1 MSTLPAQ
8 IDTVKSKIL
17 NYFKN
22 KYPTSFETAG
32 ITEPEIG
39 TLVAKIITPDQ
50 TPASSKQKI
59 NNLISLLERKIK
71 ENMYS
76 ENRLK
81 RTVNTNKYTMD
92 PDADIKYTTYVDTPF
107 STVHSLQTPSATKP
121 PESANN
127 DVNAYAKLFE
137 IDKESILDASGVSKD
152 NILRTQF
159 KDLLHP
165 EERPFIYNIIIDSKD
180 RDTVKYPNPASFV
193 IDFSPPESQGGT
205 SGDINRGYISI
216 AFGNIISC
224 ELLDIILLDTSTEN
238 DSSDSTTAGN
248 TIPYIILDI
257 QELGTNY
264 YGTNDELSRCFATLT
279 SYELLNGYK
288 HYNINAI
295 NSNHTIAKVYNPRI
309 NLNRMTIKLKL
320 PDGTPYSFGSANNTN
335 TDTVIKISFRITTL
349 QKNLSTGFINKA
361 LY

>member
-1 MSTLPAQ
+1 MTTLPAQ
-8 IDTVKSKIL
+8 IETVKTKIL
-17 NYFKN
+17 NYFKV
-22 KYPTSFETAG
+22 KYPTSFEASG
-32 ITEPEIG
+32 ITDREIG
-39 TLVAKIITPDQ
+39 VLVTKIITPDQ
-50 TPASSKQKI
+50 NSASIKQKI
-59 NNLISLLERKIK
+59 NNLISLMERKIK

-76 ENRLK
+76 ENRLN
-81 RTVNTNKYTMD
+81 RTVNTNKFTMD
-92 PDADIKYTTYVDTPF
+92 PDADIKFTTYVDKPY
-107 STVHSLQTPSATKP
+107 SPVPSLQTQSATKP
-121 PESANN
+121 LESADN

-137 IDKESILDASGVSKD
+137 IDKESILNASGVSKD

-159 KDLLHP
+159 KDLLQP
-165 EERPFIYNIIIDSKD
+165 EERPFVYNIIIDSKD

-205 SGDINRGYISI
+205 DGDINHGYIST

-224 ELLDIILLDTSTEN
+224 ELLDIILLDSSKEP
-238 DSSDSTTAGN
+238 DSSDHTGA
-248 TIPYIILDI
+248 IFPYIIVDI
-257 QELGTNY
+257 PELGTNY
-264 YGTNDELSRCFATLT
+264 YGTNDELSRCLATLT

-295 NSNHTIAKVYNPRI
+295 NSNHTIAKIYNPRI

-335 TDTVIKISFRITTL
+335 TDTVMKISFRITTL
-349 QKNLSTGFINKA
+349 QKNLGTGFINKA